1 MFGLLYFQFVVQGK
15 LELVEANF
23 HLGEYHL

>member
-1 MFGLLYFQFVVQGK
+1 MFGVLYFQFVVQGK
-15 LELVEANF
+15 LELVEVNI